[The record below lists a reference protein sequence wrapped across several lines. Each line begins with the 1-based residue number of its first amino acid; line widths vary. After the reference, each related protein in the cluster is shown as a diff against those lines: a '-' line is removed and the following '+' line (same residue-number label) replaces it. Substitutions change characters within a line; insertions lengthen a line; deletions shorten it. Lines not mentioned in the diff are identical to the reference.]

1 MTWLPWYEILLLGSL
16 EDIDTYMLN
25 VVSLINELVHHE
37 SGECSLVSC
46 ICANVVQSL
55 RLGAE
60 TITYLTI
67 LSYIWGK
74 LDRRGSMG
82 YFC

>member
-1 MTWLPWYEILLLGSL
+1 
-16 EDIDTYMLN
+16 MLN

-67 LSYIWGK
+67 LSYI
-74 LDRRGSMG
+74 
-82 YFC
+82 